1 MNKNLTF
8 EINPNHEL
16 IIKLNQTRKINPKF
30 ASMLLRQLLDNTM
43 ITAGILTDIKQ
54 FINRINKIIVHSL
67 DNEISPNSIEN
78 ESSGAFR
85 EEIEGSHS
93 TSSVIEE
100 SHNTNSVIEESH
112 NTSVIDEAKE
122 ETVKEDASFAEI
134 VFDKDGN
141 PEVKRK

>member
-43 ITAGILTDIKQ
+43 ISAGILTDIKQ

-67 DNEISPNSIEN
+67 DTEISPKSIEN

-85 EEIEGSHS
+85 EEIEESHNA
-93 TSSVIEE
+93 SVIEE
-100 SHNTNSVIEESH
+100 SQNASVIEE
-112 NTSVIDEAKE
+112 AKE
-122 ETVKEDASFAEI
+122 EKIKEDASFAEI